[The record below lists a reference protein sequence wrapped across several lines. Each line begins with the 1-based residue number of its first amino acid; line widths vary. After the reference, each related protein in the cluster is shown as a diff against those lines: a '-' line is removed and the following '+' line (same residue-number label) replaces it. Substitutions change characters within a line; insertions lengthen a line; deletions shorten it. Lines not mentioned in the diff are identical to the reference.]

1 MDSKDR
7 RLKSLFAL
15 RQHEPYTGLTV
26 FTSRP
31 HASLKTDSVTSVEK
45 VIATP
50 DGRRLRVEETGD
62 PAGIPILVHHGTPSS
77 GHLYA
82 RHVADAKDRGIRLI
96 GYDRPGYGGSTPQP
110 GRSVADCAADVRAIA
125 AALGINRL
133 AIWGISGGGPHAL
146 ACAALLPD
154 LVVAVGSLAAI
165 APYGVPGLDY
175 FAGMGE
181 ENVDDIK
188 LYFEDEPAARAKA
201 VEDREHMLAM
211 TPEAMQNAFPTLV
224 SSVDAAAF
232 TPDLGEYLAT
242 GMHEGLAQGGEGWWD
257 DGVAHLRPWG
267 VDFQAIRIPVQLWHG
282 RHDRFVPFQHG
293 EWLASQIP
301 GVEAHLTDVDG
312 HITLLQRRV
321 PEVHAWLLEHF

>member
-1 MDSKDR
+1 MER
-7 RLKSLFAL
+7 
-15 RQHEPYTGLTV
+15 
-26 FTSRP
+26 
-31 HASLKTDSVTSVEK
+31 
-45 VIATP
+45 VIVTP
-50 DGRRLRVEETGD
+50 DGRRLRVEEAGD
-62 PAGIPILVHHGTPSS
+62 PNGKPVLTMHGTPGS
-77 GHLYA
+77 GYLYP
-82 RHVADAKDRGIRLI
+82 RHVADAKARGIRLI

-125 AALGINRL
+125 AALGIDRL
-133 AIWGISGGGPHAL
+133 AVWGISGGGPHAI

-165 APYGVPGLDY
+165 APYGVQGLDY

-201 VEDREHMLAM
+201 IEDRERMLSM

-224 SSVDAAAF
+224 SEVDAAAF
-232 TPDLGEYLAT
+232 TPDLGQYLAT
-242 GMHEGLAQGGEGWWD
+242 GTHEGLAAGGEGWWD
-257 DGVAHLRPWG
+257 DGVAHLEPWG
-267 VDFQAIRIPVQLWHG
+267 FDLKTIRVPVQLWHG

-293 EWLASQIP
+293 EWLASKIP
-301 GVEAHLTDVDG
+301 GVDPHLTDVDG